1 MPNFTKMAIKASFI
15 KLLNERPLNQITV
28 KDIVLDCGI
37 NRNTFYY
44 HFPDIPTLAQEV
56 ITQEAEEIIKKYPT
70 IDSLERCLSV
80 AIEFALENKR
90 AVLHLYNSVNRDLY
104 EQYLMNVC
112 DHVVTAYV
120 NTTLNGREV
129 REYDKQLLI
138 RFFKCTCF
146 GQTIEWMN
154 GGMKEDIRIPFQRL
168 CELSQGMSDEF
179 FRRSMAAEDVP
190 EA

>member
-70 IDSLERCLSV
+70 IDSLEQCLSV
-80 AIEFALENKR
+80 AVEFAMNNKR
-90 AVLHLYNSVNRDLY
+90 AVLHLYNSANRDLY

-120 NTTLNGREV
+120 DTALNGRTV

-138 RFFKCTCF
+138 RFIKYTCF
-146 GQTIEWMN
+146 GQIVEWLN
-154 GGMKEDIRIPFQRL
+154 AGMKEDIRIPFQRL
-168 CELSQGMSDEF
+168 CELCQGMSEEF
-179 FRRSMAAEDVP
+179 FRRSMAADDVP
-190 EA
+190 KA

>member
-70 IDSLERCLSV
+70 IDSLEQCLSV
-80 AIEFALENKR
+80 AIKFALENKR

-168 CELSQGMSDEF
+168 CELSLVMSDDF
-179 FRRSMAAEDVP
+179 FRRSMAADDVP

>member
-56 ITQEAEEIIKKYPT
+56 ITQEADEIIRKYPT
-70 IDSLERCLSV
+70 VDSIEQCLNV
-80 AIEFALENKR
+80 AIEFALENRR

-112 DHVVTAYV
+112 DHVVTSYV
-120 NTTLNGREV
+120 NTTLNGRTV

-138 RFFKCTCF
+138 HFFKCTCF
-146 GQTIEWMN
+146 GQIIDWMN
-154 GGMKEDIRIPFQRL
+154 NGMKEDIRVPFHRL
-168 CELSQGMSDEF
+168 CELTQGMSEEF
-179 FRRSMAAEDVP
+179 LRRSLAAQDVP
-190 EA
+190 NS

>member
-56 ITQEAEEIIKKYPT
+56 ITQEADEIIKKYPT
-70 IDSLERCLSV
+70 IDSVEQCLSV
-80 AIEFALENKR
+80 AIEFAMNNKR
-90 AVLHLYNSVNRDLY
+90 AVLHLYNSANRDLF
-104 EQYLMNVC
+104 EQYLMDVC

-120 NTTLNGREV
+120 STVLNGRTIH
-129 REYDKQLLI
+129 EYDKQLLI

-146 GQTIEWMN
+146 GQIVEWLN
-154 GGMKEDIRIPFQRL
+154 AGMKEDIRIPFHRL
-168 CELSQGMSDEF
+168 CELSQGMSEEF
-179 FRRSMAAEDVP
+179 LRRSMASGDVP

>member
-15 KLLNERPLNQITV
+15 NLLNERPLNQITV

-56 ITQEAEEIIKKYPT
+56 ITQEADRIIRKYPT
-70 IDSLERCLSV
+70 IDSVEQCLSV
-80 AIEFALENKR
+80 AIEFAMENKR

-120 NTTLNGREV
+120 NTTLNGRKV

-146 GQTIEWMN
+146 GQIIEWMN

-168 CELSQGMSDEF
+168 CELCQGMSEEF
-179 FRRSMAAEDVP
+179 FRRSMAADAPP